1 MHLLSKTLYHK
12 CYNFR
17 DNNRNEMLFAH
28 VRNMLLA
35 ILNCSAQFKIVRNL
49 RLHNLPCEKQKSYI
63 AFKLF
68 WKNAGKLFLTSF
80 LVDSIQHFAWISS
93 FLCVLQ
99 VLSILKFAFK
109 NATKFVEWQKLQ
121 GSSVC
126 TTPLFSPFF
135 TSFLLHSNILRNIL
149 KYSYWNVSWKASHV
163 CAKRAY
169 KLFQQLRIFVIYW
182 PIDLN

>member
-1 MHLLSKTLYHK
+1 
-12 CYNFR
+12 
-17 DNNRNEMLFAH
+17 MLFAH

-49 RLHNLPCEKQKSYI
+49 RLPNLPCEKQKSYI

-109 NATKFVEWQKLQ
+109 KTQQNSSNGKNYRVLQYVQHHFFHRFLHRFSYIQIFLETFSNTHIEMLVERLRMYVQSELINCSNNF
-121 GSSVC
+121 G
-126 TTPLFSPFF
+126 
-135 TSFLLHSNILRNIL
+135 FLLFIGPLIWIRMMSKN
-149 KYSYWNVSWKASHV
+149 
-163 CAKRAY
+163 
-169 KLFQQLRIFVIYW
+169 
-182 PIDLN
+182 